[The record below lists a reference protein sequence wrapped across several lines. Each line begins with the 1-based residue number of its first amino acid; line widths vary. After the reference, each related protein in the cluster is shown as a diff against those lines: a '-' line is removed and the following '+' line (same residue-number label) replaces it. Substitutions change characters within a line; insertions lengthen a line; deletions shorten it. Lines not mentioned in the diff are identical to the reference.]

1 MLMTLVIFG
10 ASILLFSLLMTFTP
24 ERRAA
29 LYISSPQQA
38 KDLPK
43 IVKKYG
49 LDDPFYIQYVRW
61 IKKISKGDFGY
72 STTAADNFWPAFWRF
87 LPVSL
92 ELNLYLIP
100 LVIMLGVWLGTISA
114 IHHDTW
120 IDHFTRF
127 GAITFWSLPTFLF
140 ALFLLM
146 IFYGNFHIFP
156 PGVLSDELRNFI
168 IDNPDKYTSYTGFY
182 TIDGLLNGHLE
193 ITLDAFSRL
202 VLPLVTSVLVLVAMI
217 IRIMRSTMIEE
228 ITKDYVIT
236 ALAKGANHK
245 TIYYKHARR
254 NAMIPVVTI
263 TGLIVAFLIQG
274 NIEVEYIFNRQGI
287 GYWMANAAIQLDIPA
302 LMGLIILISIFFVTV
317 NLIVDIICAKLDP
330 RIRLN

>member
-1 MLMTLVIFG
+1 MTVVVFG
-10 ASILLFSLLMTFTP
+10 ATVLLFSLLMTFSP

-29 LYISSPQQA
+29 LYINSPQQA
-38 KDLPK
+38 KDLPR
-43 IVKKYG
+43 IVKEYG
-49 LDDPFYIQYVRW
+49 LDAPFYIQYVRW
-61 IKKISKGDFGY
+61 IKKIVKGDFGY
-72 STTAADNFWPAFWRF
+72 STTAADSFWPAFKRF

-100 LVIMLGVWLGTISA
+100 LVIMLGMWLGTVSA

-120 IDHFTRF
+120 VDHCTRF

-146 IFYGNFHIFP
+146 IFYGYFHLFP
-156 PGVLSDELRNFI
+156 PGVLSDSLRNFI
-168 IDNPDKYTSYTGFY
+168 MDNPDQYTAYTGFY
-182 TIDGLLNGHLE
+182 TIDGILNGRLD
-193 ITLDAFSRL
+193 ITLDAFNHL

-217 IRIMRSTMIEE
+217 IRVMRSTMIEE
-228 ITKDYVIT
+228 IGKDYVIT
-236 ALAKGANHK
+236 ALAKGADHR
-245 TIYYKHARR
+245 TIYYKHARK

-317 NLIVDIICAKLDP
+317 NLIVDLICAKLDP
-330 RIRLN
+330 RIRLD

>member
-29 LYISSPQQA
+29 LYINSPQQA

-61 IKKISKGDFGY
+61 VKKIVKGDFGY
-72 STTAADNFWPAFWRF
+72 STTAADSFWPAFWRF

-120 IDHFTRF
+120 IDHCKRF

-182 TIDGLLNGHLE
+182 TIDGLLNGNLE
-193 ITLDAFSRL
+193 ITIDAFNHL
-202 VLPLVTSVLVLVAMI
+202 ILPLVTSVLVLVAMI
-217 IRIMRSTMIEE
+217 IRVMRSTMIEE